1 MPQTACRPVRTPRIA
16 IALPLALLLAAA
28 AQDAVAER
36 QHYRLD
42 PVHTRIAFQ
51 VSHAGFSNPIGTF
64 AKASGTL
71 DFDPDDWSTAHVEVE
86 VPTATLDLGDA
97 EWQRKILDRTF
108 FDATRFP
115 TARFVSTGVERGAGA
130 HARVTGDL
138 TLHGVTRPLVLE
150 VDLNA
155 LRRHPLTFKRTA
167 GFSARGQL
175 SRKAFGID
183 AWERVVGDVVT
194 LVIEA
199 EAARDGGAG
208 GEDAPAAPA
217 PDAPATPP
225 PADEP
230 HDAVSK

>member
-1 MPQTACRPVRTPRIA
+1 MPHDAYRPARTSRTATA
-16 IALPLALLLAAA
+16 LALLMLAAG
-28 AQDAVAER
+28 AQDAAAER

-51 VSHAGFSNPIGTF
+51 VSHAGFSNPMGTF
-64 AKASGTL
+64 ARASGTL
-71 DFDPDDWSTAHVEVE
+71 DFDPDDWSTARVEVE
-86 VPTATLDLGDA
+86 VPIATLDLGDA

-115 TARFVSTGVERGAGA
+115 TARFVSTRVERGAGA

-175 SRKAFGID
+175 SRKAFGMG

-199 EAARDGGAG
+199 EAARVGEAG
-208 GEDAPAAPA
+208 DKDAPAAP
-217 PDAPATPP
+217 PSEKEPANPP

-230 HDAVSK
+230 HDAVSR

>member
-1 MPQTACRPVRTPRIA
+1 MSPTACRRTRTSHVTS
-16 IALPLALLLAAA
+16 LLALLVAASGGA
-28 AQDAVAER
+28 TEARAER

-42 PVHTRIAFQ
+42 PVHTRVAFQ

-71 DFDPDDWSTAHVEVE
+71 DFDPNDWTTARVEVD
-86 VPTATLDLGDA
+86 VPIATLDLGDDA
-97 EWQRKILDRTF
+97 WQGKILDRTF

-115 TARFVSTGVERGAGA
+115 TAHFVSTRVERGAGQ
-130 HARVTGDL
+130 HARVTGEL
-138 TLHGVTRPLVLE
+138 TLHGVTQPLVLE

-175 SRKAFGID
+175 SRKAFGMG
-183 AWERVVGDVVT
+183 AWERVVGDEVT

-199 EAARDGGAG
+199 EAIREGGDDGD
-208 GEDAPAAPA
+208 DASSPPTPT
-217 PDAPATPP
+217 PDAPATPR
-225 PADEP
+225 
-230 HDAVSK
+230 